1 MTSPETL
8 PPTPRRARPRGAPR
22 ARGGT
27 VRGPGS
33 AVGFAVR
40 LCLAIG
46 ATVALLGV
54 AGYLMIGDQLD
65 RRLLQTYAAE
75 HRADARTLADAQ
87 RPLGPRAA
95 HREVAQLLSAIAR
108 RPGVIE
114 ARLVGPD
121 HVVEQA
127 GDPGA
132 VGRADSDPRVD
143 AALRRGRSYAGRRA
157 GTGERNFDFVLPVR
171 VAGGRQAFAVTR
183 DQAL

>member
-8 PPTPRRARPRGAPR
+8 APTPGRARPRGALR
-22 ARGGT
+22 ARWGT

-33 AVGFAVR
+33 ALAFAVR

-65 RRLLQTYAAE
+65 RRLLDTYAAE

-87 RPLGPRAA
+87 RRLGPRAA
-95 HREVAQLLSAIAR
+95 PREVAQLLSAIAR
-108 RPGVIE
+108 RPGVID

-127 GDPGA
+127 GDPA
-132 VGRADSDPRVD
+132 ALDHADPDPRV
-143 AALRRGRSYAGRRA
+143 
-157 GTGERNFDFVLPVR
+157 
-171 VAGGRQAFAVTR
+171 
-183 DQAL
+183 